1 MLRGVW
7 KAFNN
12 ARAVVL
18 AVIVHVAAIGIL
30 IVNMEW
36 TDVKPAA
43 TPKAAPIQTK
53 TVDRKLIE
61 QELARIEQEKKEK
74 AAAEKRKQ
82 QQVEKE
88 KRRLAEAEKKRKLE
102 EKRRK
107 ELAAKQQEEK
117 RKQELALKQKREAE
131 AKRKKELALKQKG
144 ALFQDVYGMQVVLRR
159 TR

>member
-53 TVDRKLIE
+53 TVERKLAHE
-61 QELARIEQEKKEK
+61 EH
-74 AAAEKRKQ
+74 AEDRLLQ

-107 ELAAKQQEEK
+107 ELAAKQQ
-117 RKQELALKQKREAE
+117 R
-131 AKRKKELALKQKG
+131 G
-144 ALFQDVYGMQVVLRR
+144 VVDLL
-159 TR
+159 